1 MPKSAMSELIL
12 ALDVGTTTTTALL
25 AAAGGAV
32 LSSASRPIATSH
44 PGPLRAEQDAEAVL
58 ASTLGAARE
67 ALSKAGRAP
76 ADLAAVGVT
85 SQRASLV
92 VWDRRTGKP
101 AGPMVL
107 WNDLSGVGRAAEM
120 AAAGLFSWP
129 QMPSCKLE
137 AALAA
142 AGPGDWLWGG
152 MESFLVWRLSGG
164 GAHVTDLSNAWLSGY
179 YNFVGGWNE
188 AILDWQ
194 GLPATMFPTIVD
206 SVGPM
211 GTCDPAIFGA
221 ATPITALIGDQQAGF
236 FAHGGVQAGT
246 WKATFGTSGVIIAS
260 TGEAP
265 NSPMPTLPPEA
276 LAGMGGKAFFCV
288 EGMIITAGAALDWV
302 AQGLGLFPSTAALLD
317 AAAET
322 ADAAGAAFRPS
333 LQGLGAPHMNMDAAG
348 LIAGLHPGVAVAHL
362 ARAAVDGVAFRA
374 REIAEAMRPLIGEHA
389 PLGVDGGLT
398 ASPIFLQA
406 LADALSRPVRR
417 HTVRE
422 ATAYGAAMAAG
433 LGAGLLDEAA
443 LAERATYEGLIEPG
457 VGADEAEARYK
468 AWAGKVF

>member
-1 MPKSAMSELIL
+1 MPELIL

-25 AAAGGAV
+25 AEAGGEV
-32 LSSASRPIATSH
+32 LATASRAIFTSH
-44 PGPLRAEQDAEAVL
+44 PGPLRAEQDPEAVL
-58 ASTLGAARE
+58 VATLDAARE
-67 ALSKAGRAP
+67 ALAKAGRTG
-76 ADLAAVGVT
+76 ADLAAAGVT

-92 VWDRRTGKP
+92 VWDRRTGKA

-107 WNDLSGVGRAAEM
+107 WNDLSGSGRAAEM
-120 AAAGLFSWP
+120 QAAGLFSWP

-179 YNFVGGWNE
+179 YNFAGGWNTP
-188 AILDWQ
+188 ILAWQ
-194 GLPATMFPTIVD
+194 GLTEAMFPTIVD
-206 SVGPM
+206 TIGPM
-211 GTCDPAIFGA
+211 AVCDSSVFGA

-260 TGEAP
+260 TGQTPA
-265 NSPMPTLPPEA
+265 SPMPTLPPEA
-276 LAGMGGKAFFCV
+276 LAGIGGKAFFCV
-288 EGMIITAGAALDWV
+288 EGMIITAGAAIDWV
-302 AQGLGLFPSTAALLD
+302 AQGLGLFPSTGALL
-317 AAAET
+317 AAAEAT
-322 ADAAGAAFRPS
+322 PDAAGAAFRPS
-333 LQGLGAPHMNMDAAG
+333 LQGLGAPHANMDAAG
-348 LIAGLHPGVAVAHL
+348 LIAGLHPGVTAGHL

-374 REIAEAMRPLIGEHA
+374 REIAEAMRPLIGA
-389 PLGVDGGLT
+389 DSALGVDGGLT
-398 ASPIFLQA
+398 ASPVFLQA

-422 ATAYGAAMAAG
+422 ATAFGAAMAAG
-433 LGAGLLDEAA
+433 LGVGLLDEAA
-443 LAERATYEGLIEPG
+443 LETRATYEGAVEPRTS
-457 VGADEAEARYK
+457 ADESHARYR
-468 AWAGKVF
+468 AWAEKLS

>member
-1 MPKSAMSELIL
+1 MSELIL

-25 AAAGGAV
+25 AEAGGAV
-32 LSSASRPIATSH
+32 LAKASRPIATSH
-44 PGPLRAEQDAEAVL
+44 PGPLRAEQDPEAVF
-58 ASTLGAARE
+58 AATLDAARE
-67 ALSKAGRAP
+67 AMAKVGRAP

-92 VWDRRTGKP
+92 VWDRSSGKA

-107 WNDLSGVGRAAEM
+107 WNDLSGTARAAEM
-120 AAAGLFSWP
+120 QAAGLFSWP

-142 AGPGDWLWGG
+142 AGTGDWLWGG

-164 GAHVTDLSNAWLSGY
+164 AAHVTDLSNAWLSGY

-188 AILDWQ
+188 AVMDWQ
-194 GLPATMFPTIVD
+194 GLPASMFPTIVD
-206 SVGPM
+206 SVGQM
-211 GTCDPAIFGA
+211 ATCDVAVFGA
-221 ATPITALIGDQQAGF
+221 ATPIAALIGDQQAGF
-236 FAHGGVQAGT
+236 FAHGGVKAGT
-246 WKATFGTSGVIIAS
+246 WKGTFGTSGVIIAS
-260 TGEAP
+260 TGQAP

-276 LAGMGGKAFFCV
+276 LAGIGGTAFFCV
-288 EGMIITAGAALDWV
+288 EGMIITAGAAIDWV
-302 AQGLGLFPSTAALLD
+302 AQGLGLFPSAGALLD

-322 ADAAGAAFRPS
+322 PDSAGAAFRPS
-333 LQGLGAPHMNMDAAG
+333 LQGLGAPHMTMDAAG
-348 LIAGLHPGVAVAHL
+348 LIAGLHPGVTAAHI
-362 ARAAVDGVAFRA
+362 ARAAVDSIAFRA
-374 REIAEAMRPLIGEHA
+374 REIAEAMRPLIGEDSA
-389 PLGVDGGLT
+389 LGVDGGLT

-443 LAERATYEGLIEPG
+443 LAERATYEGVVEPG
-457 VGADEAEARYK
+457 ISADEAEARYA
-468 AWAGKVF
+468 AWAGKVY

>member
-1 MPKSAMSELIL
+1 MSELIL
-12 ALDVGTTTTTALL
+12 ALDVGTTTARALL
-25 AAAGGAV
+25 AEAGGGV
-32 LSSASRPIATSH
+32 LSSAARPIATSH
-44 PGPLRAEQDAEAVL
+44 PGPDRAEQDAEAVL
-58 ASTLGAARE
+58 QATLDAARE
-67 ALSKAGRAP
+67 TLAKARRTP

-92 VWDRRTGKP
+92 VWDRRTGQP

-107 WNDLSGVGRAAEM
+107 WNDLSGAARAAEM
-120 AAAGLFSWP
+120 KAAGLFSWP

-179 YNFVGGWNE
+179 YNFVGGWNQPILAWQDLTE
-188 AILDWQ
+188 A
-194 GLPATMFPTIVD
+194 MFPRIVD

-211 GTCDPAIFGA
+211 AVCDPSVFGA

-236 FAHGGVQAGT
+236 FAHGGVAAGT
-246 WKATFGTSGVIIAS
+246 WKGTFGTSGVIIAS
-260 TGEAP
+260 TGETP
-265 NSPMPTLPPEA
+265 DSPMPTLPPEA

-288 EGMIITAGAALDWV
+288 EGMIITAGAAIDWV
-302 AQGLGLFPSTAALLD
+302 AQGLGLFPTTEALLAS
-317 AAAET
+317 AAAT
-322 ADAAGAAFRPS
+322 PDAGGAAFRPS
-333 LQGLGAPHMNMDAAG
+333 LQGLGAPHANMDAAG
-348 LIAGLHPGVAVAHL
+348 VIAGLHPGIGPGHI
-362 ARAAVDGVAFRA
+362 ARAAVEGVAFRA
-374 REIAEAMRPLIGEHA
+374 REIAEAMRPLIGENT

-398 ASPIFLQA
+398 ASPVFLQA

-422 ATAYGAAMAAG
+422 ATAYGAAMAAAF
-433 LGAGLLDEAA
+433 GAGLLDQAA
-443 LAERATYEGLIEPG
+443 LAERATYEDLVEPAIS
-457 VGADEAEARYK
+457 ADEAQALYQ
-468 AWAGKVF
+468 AWAAKLS

>member
-1 MPKSAMSELIL
+1 MSELIL

-25 AAAGGAV
+25 AEAGGAV
-32 LSSASRPIATSH
+32 LSSASRPIATQH
-44 PGPLRAEQDAEAVL
+44 PGPLRAEQDPEAVL
-58 ASTLGAARE
+58 LATLDAARE
-67 ALSKAGRAP
+67 ALADVGRTG
-76 ADLAAVGVT
+76 ADLAAMGVT

-92 VWDRRTGKP
+92 VWDRRTGAP

-107 WNDLSGVGRAAEM
+107 WNDLSGSDRAAQM
-120 AAAGLFSWP
+120 QAAGLFSWP

-179 YNFVGGWNE
+179 YNFAGGWN
-188 AILDWQ
+188 APILAWQ
-194 GLPATMFPTIVD
+194 GLSEAMFPTIVD

-211 GTCDPAIFGA
+211 AVCDPAIFGA
-221 ATPITALIGDQQAGF
+221 ATPVTALIGDQQAGF
-236 FAHGGVQAGT
+236 FAHGGVQAET

-260 TGEAP
+260 TGQTPA
-265 NSPMPTLPPEA
+265 SPMPTLPPEA
-276 LAGMGGKAFFCV
+276 LAGIAGKAFFCV
-288 EGMIITAGAALDWV
+288 EGMIITAGAAIDWV
-302 AQGLGLFPSTAALLD
+302 AQGLGLFPSTGALLE

-322 ADAAGAAFRPS
+322 PDSAGAAFRPS
-333 LQGLGAPHMNMDAAG
+333 LQGLGAPHANMNAAG
-348 LIAGLHPGVAVAHL
+348 LIAGLHPGVTAGHL

-374 REIAEAMRPLIGEHA
+374 REIAEAMRPLIGETSA
-389 PLGVDGGLT
+389 LGVDGGLT
-398 ASPIFLQA
+398 ASPVFLQA

-443 LAERATYEGLIEPG
+443 LATRATYEGVVEPKIS
-457 VGADEAEARYK
+457 AEDAHARYL
-468 AWAGKVF
+468 AWAAKLS

>member
-1 MPKSAMSELIL
+1 MSELIL

-25 AAAGGAV
+25 AEANGAV
-32 LSSASRPIATSH
+32 LASASRPIATSH
-44 PGPLRAEQDAEAVL
+44 PGPLRAEQDPEAVL
-58 ASTLGAARE
+58 AATMDAARE
-67 ALSKAGRAP
+67 ALAEAGRAP

-92 VWDRRTGKP
+92 VWDRRTGRP

-107 WNDLSGVGRAAEM
+107 WNDLSGAGRAAQM
-120 AAAGLFSWP
+120 QAAGLFSWP

-164 GAHVTDLSNAWLSGY
+164 AHVTDLSNAWLSGY

-188 AILDWQ
+188 PILAWQ
-194 GLPATMFPTIVD
+194 GLPRSMFPTIVD
-206 SVGPM
+206 SVGIM
-211 GTCDPAIFGA
+211 AACDPTGWGA

-236 FAHGGVQAGT
+236 FAHGGVAAGT
-246 WKATFGTSGVIIAS
+246 WKGTFGTSGVIIAS
-260 TGEAP
+260 TGGTPA
-265 NSPMPTLPPEA
+265 SPMPTLPPEA
-276 LAGMGGKAFFCV
+276 LAGIGGKAFFCV

-302 AQGLGLFPSTAALLD
+302 AQGLGLFASTGALLD

-322 ADAAGAAFRPS
+322 PDAAGAAFRPS
-333 LQGLGAPHMNMDAAG
+333 LQGLGAPHADMDAAG
-348 LIAGLHPGVAVAHL
+348 LIAGLHPGITAGHI

-374 REIAEAMRPLIGEHA
+374 REIAEAMRPLIGEDSA
-389 PLGVDGGLT
+389 LGVDGGLT

-406 LADALSRPVRR
+406 LADAVGRPVRR

-422 ATAYGAAMAAG
+422 ATAYGVAMAAG
-433 LGAGLLDEAA
+433 LGAGLFDEAA
-443 LAERATYEGLIEPG
+443 LAERATYEALVEPG
-457 VGADEAEARYK
+457 IGVDEAEARYA
-468 AWAGKVF
+468 AWVRKVFQRAEP

>member
-1 MPKSAMSELIL
+1 MPELIL

-25 AAAGGAV
+25 AEAGGA
-32 LSSASRPIATSH
+32 LLGAASRPIATSH
-44 PGPLRAEQDAEAVL
+44 PAPLRAEQDAEQVL
-58 ASTLGAARE
+58 ASTLDAARE
-67 ALSKAGRAP
+67 ALALAGRAP

-92 VWDRRTGKP
+92 VWDGRTGHA

-107 WNDLSGVGRAAEM
+107 WNDLSGAARAAEM
-120 AAAGLFSWP
+120 QAAGLFSWP

-137 AALAA
+137 AALDA
-142 AGPGDWLWGG
+142 AGLGDWLWGG

-164 GAHVTDLSNAWLSGY
+164 AAHVTDLSNAWLSGY

-188 AILDWQ
+188 AVMDWQ
-194 GLPATMFPTIVD
+194 GLPLSMFPTIVD

-211 GTCDPAIFGA
+211 AACDAAVFGA
-221 ATPITALIGDQQAGF
+221 ATPITGLIGDQQAGF

-260 TGEAP
+260 TGETP
-265 NSPMPTLPPEA
+265 SSPMPTLPPEA
-276 LAGMGGKAFFCV
+276 LAGIGGAAVFCV

-302 AQGLGLFPSTAALLD
+302 AQGLGLFPSTSALL
-317 AAAET
+317 AAA
-322 ADAAGAAFRPS
+322 AATPDSRGAAFRPS
-333 LQGLGAPHMNMDAAG
+333 LQGLGAPHADMNAAG
-348 LIAGLHPGVAVAHL
+348 VIAGLHPGVTAAHV
-362 ARAAVDGVAFRA
+362 ARAAVEGIAFRA
-374 REIAEAMRPLIGEHA
+374 REIAEAMRPLIGEET

-406 LADALSRPVRR
+406 LADALGRPVRR

-443 LAERATYEGLIEPG
+443 LAERATYDAVIEPG
-457 VGADEAEARYK
+457 IGADEAKARYA
-468 AWAGKVF
+468 AWAGKVL

>member
-1 MPKSAMSELIL
+1 MPELIL

-25 AAAGGAV
+25 AEAGGVV
-32 LSSASRPIATSH
+32 LATASRPIATAH
-44 PGPLRAEQDAEAVL
+44 PGPLRAEQDAEQVFA
-58 ASTLGAARE
+58 ATLDAARE
-67 ALSKAGRAP
+67 ALATAGRAP
-76 ADLAAVGVT
+76 ADLAVVGIT

-107 WNDLSGVGRAAEM
+107 WNDLSGSVRAAEM
-120 AAAGLFSWP
+120 QAAGLFSWA

-164 GAHVTDLSNAWLSGY
+164 AAHVTDLSNAWLSGY

-188 AILDWQ
+188 AVMHWQ
-194 GLPATMFPTIVD
+194 GLPASMFPTIVD

-211 GTCDPAIFGA
+211 AACDPSIFGA

-236 FAHGGVQAGT
+236 FAHGGVAAGT

-260 TGEAP
+260 TGQAP
-265 NSPMPTLPPEA
+265 ASPMPTLPPEA
-276 LAGMGGKAFFCV
+276 LAGIDGAAYFCI

-302 AQGLGLFPSTAALLD
+302 ALGLGLFTSTGALLE
-317 AAAET
+317 AAAAT
-322 ADAAGAAFRPS
+322 PDAAGAAFRPS
-333 LQGLGAPHMNMDAAG
+333 LQGLGAPHADMDAAG
-348 LIAGLHPGVAVAHL
+348 LLAGLHPGIGPGHV
-362 ARAAVDGVAFRA
+362 ARAAVEGIAFRA
-374 REIAEAMRPLIGEHA
+374 REIAEAMRPLIGEET
-389 PLGVDGGLT
+389 PLGVDGGLA
-398 ASPIFLQA
+398 ASPVFLQA

-417 HTVRE
+417 HIVRE

-433 LGAGLLDEAA
+433 LGAGLLDAAA
-443 LAERATYEGLIEPG
+443 LGERTTYEALVEPQI
-457 VGADEAEARYK
+457 GANEAEARYA
-468 AWAGKVF
+468 AWARKVY

>member
-1 MPKSAMSELIL
+1 MPELIL

-25 AAAGGAV
+25 AEAGGEV
-32 LSSASRPIATSH
+32 LATASRAIFTSH
-44 PGPLRAEQDAEAVL
+44 PGPLRAEQDPEAVL
-58 ASTLGAARE
+58 VATLDAARE
-67 ALSKAGRAP
+67 ALAKAGRTG
-76 ADLAAVGVT
+76 ADLAAAGVT

-92 VWDRRTGKP
+92 VWDRRTGKA

-107 WNDLSGVGRAAEM
+107 WNDLSGSGRAAEM
-120 AAAGLFSWP
+120 QAAGLFSWP

-179 YNFVGGWNE
+179 YNFAGGWNTP
-188 AILDWQ
+188 ILAWQ
-194 GLPATMFPTIVD
+194 GLTEAMFPTIVD
-206 SVGPM
+206 TIGPM
-211 GTCDPAIFGA
+211 AVCDSSVFGA

-260 TGEAP
+260 TGQTPA
-265 NSPMPTLPPEA
+265 SPMPTLPPEA
-276 LAGMGGKAFFCV
+276 LAGIGGKAFFCV
-288 EGMIITAGAALDWV
+288 EGMIITAGAAIDWV
-302 AQGLGLFPSTAALLD
+302 AQGLGLFPSTGALL
-317 AAAET
+317 AAAEAT
-322 ADAAGAAFRPS
+322 PDAAGAAFRPS
-333 LQGLGAPHMNMDAAG
+333 LQGLGAPHANMDAAG
-348 LIAGLHPGVAVAHL
+348 LIAGLHPGVTAGHL

-374 REIAEAMRPLIGEHA
+374 REIAEAMRPLIGVDSA
-389 PLGVDGGLT
+389 LGVDGGLT
-398 ASPIFLQA
+398 ASPVFLQA

-422 ATAYGAAMAAG
+422 ATAFGAAMAAG
-433 LGAGLLDEAA
+433 LGVGLLDEAA
-443 LAERATYEGLIEPG
+443 LETRATYEGAVEPRTS
-457 VGADEAEARYK
+457 ADESHARYR
-468 AWAGKVF
+468 AWAEKLS

>member
-1 MPKSAMSELIL
+1 MPKPAMPELIL

-25 AAAGGAV
+25 SEAGGLV
-32 LSSASRPIATSH
+32 LATASRPIPTSH
-44 PGPLRAEQDAEAVL
+44 PGPLRAEQDPEAVL
-58 ASTLGAARE
+58 TATLDAARE
-67 ALSKAGRAP
+67 ALSKAGRRP

-92 VWDRRTGKP
+92 VWDRRTGAA

-107 WNDLSGVGRAAEM
+107 WNDLSGSARAAEM

-188 AILDWQ
+188 PVLAWQ
-194 GLPATMFPTIVD
+194 GLSETMFPTIVD

-211 GTCDPAIFGA
+211 ATCDTRVFGA

-236 FAHGGVQAGT
+236 FAHGGVAAGT

-276 LAGMGGKAFFCV
+276 LAGISGKAFFCV
-288 EGMIITAGAALDWV
+288 EGMIITAGAAIDWV
-302 AQGLGLFPSTAALLD
+302 AQGLGLFPTTGALLD
-317 AAAET
+317 AAA
-322 ADAAGAAFRPS
+322 AAPDSGGAAFRPS
-333 LQGLGAPHMNMDAAG
+333 LQGLGAPHADMDAAG
-348 LIAGLHPGVAVAHL
+348 LIAGLHPGVGSGHL

-374 REIAEAMRPLIGEHA
+374 REIAEAMRPLIGEETT
-389 PLGVDGGLT
+389 LGVDGGLT
-398 ASPIFLQA
+398 ASPIFLQS

-417 HTVRE
+417 HVVRE

-433 LGAGLLDEAA
+433 LGAGLLDDAA
-443 LAERATYEGLIEPG
+443 LAERATYEGLVEPG
-457 VGADEAEARYK
+457 IGADEAEARYK

>member
-1 MPKSAMSELIL
+1 MPELIL

-25 AAAGGAV
+25 AEARGAV
-32 LSSASRPIATSH
+32 LATASRPIATAH
-44 PGPLRAEQDAEAVL
+44 PGPLRAEQDPEAVL
-58 ASTLGAARE
+58 AATMDAARE

-92 VWDRRTGKP
+92 VWDRRTGQP

-107 WNDLSGVGRAAEM
+107 WNDLSGSGRAAEM
-120 AAAGLFSWP
+120 QAAGLFSWP

-179 YNFVGGWNE
+179 YNFVGGWNQ
-188 AILDWQ
+188 AVMDWQ
-194 GLPATMFPTIVD
+194 GLPHTMFPTIVD
-206 SVGPM
+206 SVGPIAA
-211 GTCDPAIFGA
+211 CDAAVFGA
-221 ATPITALIGDQQAGF
+221 SVPITALIGDQQAGF

-246 WKATFGTSGVIIAS
+246 WKATFGTSGVVIAS
-260 TGEAP
+260 TGQTPA
-265 NSPMPTLPPEA
+265 SPMPTLPPEA
-276 LAGMGGKAFFCV
+276 LAGIGGAAFFCV

-302 AQGLGLFPSTAALLD
+302 AQGLGLFPSTAALLE
-317 AAAET
+317 AAAAT
-322 ADAAGAAFRPS
+322 PDAAGAAFRPS
-333 LQGLGAPHMNMDAAG
+333 LQGLGAPYMTMDAAG
-348 LIAGLHPGVAVAHL
+348 LIAGLHPGVSPAHL

-374 REIAEAMRPLIGEHA
+374 REIAEAMRPLIGEDA

-406 LADALSRPVRR
+406 LADALCRPVRR

-433 LGAGLLDEAA
+433 LGAGLLDEAT
-443 LAERATYEGLIEPG
+443 LAERATYEGLVEPG
-457 VGADEAEARYK
+457 IGVDEAEARYA
-468 AWAGKVF
+468 AWAGKVY